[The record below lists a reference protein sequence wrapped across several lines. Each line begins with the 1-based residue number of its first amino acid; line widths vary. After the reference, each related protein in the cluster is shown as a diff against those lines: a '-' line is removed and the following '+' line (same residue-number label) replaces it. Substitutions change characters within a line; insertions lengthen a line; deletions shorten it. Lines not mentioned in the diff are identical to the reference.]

1 MSNVVDDR
9 VVKMKFDNEEF
20 DSNIKDSMRS
30 LDDLDKSLKNMDK
43 GSYGGNLSNALG
55 GIGDAVDNL
64 SERFSVWGIAG
75 MEVIQRLTD
84 FAIDKGIEM
93 AKALSVDQ
101 ITAGWQK
108 YEELSSN
115 VYAIANQVSHGETFE
130 DVTRSIEKLSWY
142 SDATS
147 FSLSD
152 MTSALSQFV
161 AQGVD
166 LETATAMIMGMGNSI
181 TYAGANAKEGSGAF
195 GVFATSFGRGY
206 IDLQRWNQLSGT
218 YKIATYELKQQALD
232 AAVAMG
238 KLGLS
243 LDENGER
250 VYETMEGLT
259 FTFDDFNMSLGHQK
273 GKWLDRDV
281 MQALYGDTGQYG
293 EYVSGLA
300 EYIQMIKE
308 TTGEQLTWNEATE
321 RYGEYL
327 AENGMEEDEFGRKV
341 ADSATVAKTLSEAID
356 AVKDASSSQWE
367 RIFEGMFGT
376 VDKAKEVWSGFSDWL
391 NGLFVGPLNNV
402 ANIVTAWSKLPQEL
416 GGQDSFLQIFKNLA
430 AAADRAVEPI
440 KKAWEVIHGSKTT
453 EEMAAKLGEVIRKI
467 ELFTESLF
475 DNEEVA
481 AKFQRVWEV
490 IFEVLKT
497 VTEGIRKIWGLLTAF
512 GSIVKPIIGF
522 LGELAVGIAEIV
534 DVIFK
539 VFNLDGNLWTW
550 LAKPTNALKRI
561 GASMADTLSIFNLA
575 KGPVVEG
582 VTNAFDKVGV
592 AAGHVGR
599 GLDET
604 RTSLGKL
611 WEEFK
616 NTEYFTVNWRLQY

>member
-9 VVKMKFDNEEF
+9 VVKMKFDNAEF

-43 GSYGGNLSNALG
+43 GSYGNNLGNALG

-64 SERFSVWGIAG
+64 SNRFSAWGIVG

-108 YEELSSN
+108 YEEVSSN
-115 VYAIANQVSHGETFE
+115 VYAIANQVSNGETFE
-130 DVTRSIEKLSWY
+130 DVTRAIEKLSWY

-152 MTSALSQFV
+152 MTSALTSFV

-166 LETATAMIMGMGNSI
+166 LETATSMIMGMGNSI

-195 GVFATSFGRGY
+195 QVFAKSFGKGY
-206 IDLQRWNQLSGT
+206 IGLQQWNQLGST
-218 YKIATYELKQQALD
+218 YRIATYELKQQALD

-243 LDENGER
+243 FDENGDR
-250 VYETMEGLT
+250 VYQTLDGLV
-259 FTFDDFNMSLGHQK
+259 FKFEDFDMSLGHQQ
-273 GKWLDRDV
+273 GKWLDRDI
-281 MQALYGDTGQYG
+281 MEALYGDTGQYG

-300 EYIQMIKE
+300 EFIQKIKE

-321 RYGEYL
+321 RYAEYL
-327 AENGMEEDEFGRKV
+327 AENGMAEDEFGRKV

-367 RIFEGMFGT
+367 RIFEGLFGT
-376 VDKAKEVWSGFSDWL
+376 VDKAKVVWSDFSDWL

-402 ANIVTAWSKLPQEL
+402 ANVVSTWSKLPQEL
-416 GGQDSFLQIFKNLA
+416 GGQDSFIQIFRNLA
-430 AAADRAVEPI
+430 AAAERAVSPI

-453 EEMAAKLGEVIRKI
+453 EEMAASLGEVIRKI
-467 ELFTESLF
+467 ELFTEKLF
-475 DNEEVA
+475 NNEEAA

-497 VTEGIRKIWGLLTAF
+497 VAEGIRKIGGLLSAL
-512 GSIVKPIIGF
+512 GSVIKPIIGF
-522 LGELAVGIAEIV
+522 LG
-534 DVIFK
+534 
-539 VFNLDGNLWTW
+539 NLV
-550 LAKPTNALKRI
+550 
-561 GASMADTLSIFNLA
+561 S
-575 KGPVVEG
+575 
-582 VTNAFDKVGV
+582 
-592 AAGHVGR
+592 
-599 GLDET
+599 
-604 RTSLGKL
+604 
-611 WEEFK
+611 
-616 NTEYFTVNWRLQY
+616 